1 MDESVGEIFNKDKAM
16 FTRPSRTEAK
26 IRRNLLD
33 LVPIREI
40 RLVHGDAVAKSLHYT

>member
-1 MDESVGEIFNKDKAM
+1 MRSVGEIFNRDKAM

-33 LVPIREI
+33 LVPVREI
-40 RLVHGDAVAKSLHYT
+40 RLVHGGAVVK

>member
-1 MDESVGEIFNKDKAM
+1 MRNVGEIFNRDKAM

-33 LVPIREI
+33 LVPVREI
-40 RLVHGDAVAKSLHYT
+40 RLVHGGAVVK